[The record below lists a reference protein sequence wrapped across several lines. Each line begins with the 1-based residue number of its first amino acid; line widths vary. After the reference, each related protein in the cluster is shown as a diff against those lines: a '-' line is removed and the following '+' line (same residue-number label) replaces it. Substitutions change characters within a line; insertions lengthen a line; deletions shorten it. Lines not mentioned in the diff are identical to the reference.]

1 VAASQTKPI
10 DMYFWPTPNGIK
22 ISIALEEL
30 GVPYTTRFVNI
41 GKGDQFKPEFLKISP
56 NNRMP
61 AIVDPE
67 GPDGKPVSIFESGAI
82 LIYLAEKFGKFY
94 GKTPRERIAVNEW
107 LMWQMGGVGPMFGQ
121 LNHFR
126 NYAPE
131 KLPYAITRY
140 SNEAHRLYRVLNTR
154 LTGRDYVAGDY
165 SIADMAIFGWARN
178 WESRGLE
185 VTEFPNV
192 VAWHDR
198 IAARPAVQRG
208 LALKAPTP
216 PKDLATDLEAQK
228 VLFGQR

>member
-1 VAASQTKPI
+1 
-10 DMYFWPTPNGIK
+10 
-22 ISIALEEL
+22 
-30 GVPYTTRFVNI
+30 
-41 GKGDQFKPEFLKISP
+41 
-56 NNRMP
+56 
-61 AIVDPE
+61 
-67 GPDGKPVSIFESGAI
+67 
-82 LIYLAEKFGKFY
+82 
-94 GKTPRERIAVNEW
+94 
-107 LMWQMGGVGPMFGQ
+107 MFGQ

-131 KLPYAITRY
+131 KLPYAITSY

-178 WESRGLE
+178 WESRGLA

-208 LALKAPTP
+208 LALTAPTP